1 MQFSQPVPSQHQM
14 QNQTQILLYPFS
26 AQNTNSRVVNL
37 LNESYDS
44 LTSAH
49 QFMPG
54 PQLDTSMHQSMLNGQ
69 QPGNPFLKNSYFTAQ
84 AMPQQPPG
92 HSQAARGSS
101 PPKQQ

>member
-84 AMPQQPPG
+84 VVPQQPPG